1 MESAIGVFDSRD
13 RADEAAKELK
23 RHVPEDSII
32 FLTRSD
38 SEAKAMD
45 TVLDIESDEAGA
57 TRSLNGEAASRAMA

>member
-13 RADEAAKELK
+13 RADEAVKELK
-23 RHVPEDSII
+23 HHVPEDSII

-57 TRSLNGEAASRAMA
+57 IRSLNGEAASRAMA

>member
-13 RADEAAKELK
+13 RADEAAKELE

-32 FLTRSD
+32 FLPARISKPRRWTR
-38 SEAKAMD
+38 
-45 TVLDIESDEAGA
+45 VLDIESDEAGA

>member
-13 RADEAAKELK
+13 RADEAVKELK

-38 SEAKAMD
+38 SEARAMD
-45 TVLDIESDEAGA
+45 TVFDIESDEARA
-57 TRSLNGEAASRAMA
+57 IRSLNGEAASPAMA